1 MIKIQPIVRNIV
13 LGEPEAYFALTN
25 GYMNMSSY
33 AYRVKTEVELLTK
46 KPVTITSLVISLS
59 RLKKEFQKQKPLIQD
74 VSISS
79 ITTKLPLSE
88 IVYEN
93 TKSFTEKLESLHK
106 NIKISRE
113 DFFTTTLGT
122 SELTIVCSSG
132 IIEKI
137 MKHFK
142 EKPKLI
148 IHNLSA
154 IGISFDSKHF
164 NTPNIIFS
172 LLSIVAKAQINL
184 AEIVSTYTEL
194 ILVIEEKDFGKT
206 VSLFSE
212 FHKKSNIQNSEK
224 GDAKSDGDI

>member
-13 LGEPEAYFALTN
+13 LGELEAYVALSH

-33 AYRVKTEVELLTK
+33 AYRIRAEVEALTK

-59 RLKKEFQKQKPLIQD
+59 RLRKEFQKEKPLLQD
-74 VSISS
+74 VTINS

-93 TKSFTEKLESLHK
+93 NKNSIEKLESLHK
-106 NIKISRE
+106 NISIGRE

-122 SELTIVCSSG
+122 AELTIVCSSG
-132 IIEKI
+132 ISNKI
-137 MKHFK
+137 SKHFK

-148 IHNLSA
+148 IHNLAA

-164 NTPNIIFS
+164 ETPNIIFS
-172 LLSIVAKAQINL
+172 LLSVIAKARINV

-194 ILVIEEKDFGKT
+194 IFVVSEKDFSKT

-212 FHKKSNIQNSEK
+212 LHKKTPTPEVLPQW
-224 GDAKSDGDI
+224 